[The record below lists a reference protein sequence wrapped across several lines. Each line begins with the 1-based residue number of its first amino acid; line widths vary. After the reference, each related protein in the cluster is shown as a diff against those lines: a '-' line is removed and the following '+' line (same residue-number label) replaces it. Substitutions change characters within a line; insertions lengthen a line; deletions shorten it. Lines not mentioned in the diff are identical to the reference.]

1 MGKTIFIGA
10 RKGGVGKTMTA
21 ASLGV
26 GLAREGKKT
35 LVIDT
40 DSQYSLTV
48 SLGIKEPDK
57 LPVTLATV
65 INNIVSET
73 DFDPTTGIIHHMDG
87 VDLLPANSSLTG
99 IEIALA
105 PLIGR
110 ETILRRYVD
119 MVKPIYDYILI
130 DTPPTLDLLTVNALA
145 AADSVIIP
153 VVPKYLDAKGLE
165 LLLKSI
171 QQIRRQINPNLTIS
185 GILLTMV
192 ERRANLTKEII
203 ALVESAYGDKIHIF
217 GEHIPRSIR
226 AAESTARGIS
236 IFSYEPNGKVTA
248 AYRSL
253 VKEVLSD
260 VA

>member
-1 MGKTIFIGA
+1 
-10 RKGGVGKTMTA
+10 MTA

-26 GLAREGKKT
+26 GLAREGKKI
-35 LVIDT
+35 LVIDA
-40 DSQYSLTV
+40 DSQHSLTV

-65 INNIVSET
+65 MNHIINENE
-73 DFDPTTGIIHHMDG
+73 FDPADGLIHHSEG
-87 VDLLPANSSLTG
+87 VDLLPANNSLSG
-99 IEIALA
+99 IELALA

-110 ETILRRYVD
+110 ETILRQYVE

-130 DTPPTLDLLTVNALA
+130 DTAPTLDLLTVNALA

-153 VVPKYLDAKGLE
+153 VAPKFLDAKGLE

-171 QQIRRQINPNLTIS
+171 AQIKRQINPSISIS

-192 ERRANLTKEII
+192 DKQANFTKKVIS
-203 ALVESAYGDKIHIF
+203 LVEDAYGDKIRIF

-226 AAESTARGIS
+226 AAESTAQGVS
-236 IFSYEPNGKVTA
+236 IFTYDPNGKVA
-248 AYRSL
+248 VAYQSL
-253 VKEVLSD
+253 VREVLSC
-260 VA
+260 A

>member
-10 RKGGVGKTMTA
+10 RKGGVGKTTTA

-26 GLAREGKKT
+26 GLVREGKRT

-40 DSQYSLTV
+40 DSQFSLTV

-57 LPVTLATV
+57 LPVTLSTV
-65 INNIVSET
+65 MHNIINEV
-73 DFDPTTGIIHHMDG
+73 DFDPASGIIHHSDG

-99 IEIALA
+99 IELALA

-110 ETILRRYVD
+110 ETVLRQYIER
-119 MVKPIYDYILI
+119 VKPQYDFILL

-171 QQIRRQINPNLTIS
+171 SQVQRQINPNLSIL

-192 ERRANLTKEII
+192 DRRANFTREII
-203 ALVESAYGDKIHIF
+203 TLVESAYGSNIHIF
-217 GEHIPRSIR
+217 GEHIPRSVR
-226 AAESTARGIS
+226 AAESTSQGVS
-236 IFSYEPNGKVTA
+236 IFSYEPNGKVAA

-253 VKEVLSD
+253 VREVLFC
-260 VA
+260 A

>member
-10 RKGGVGKTMTA
+10 RKGGVGKTMTT

-40 DSQYSLTV
+40 DSQFSLTV
-48 SLGIKEPDK
+48 SLGVKEPDK
-57 LPVTLATV
+57 LPITLSTV
-65 INNIVSET
+65 MNSIINET
-73 DFDPTTGIIHHMDG
+73 DFDPAAGIIHHSDG

-99 IEIALA
+99 IELALA

-110 ETILRRYVD
+110 ETVLRQYIE
-119 MVKPIYDYILI
+119 MVKALYDYILI

-153 VVPKYLDAKGLE
+153 VVPKFLDAKGLE

-171 QQIRRQINPNLTIS
+171 AQIRRQINPALSIE

-192 ERRANLTKEII
+192 DRRANFTREII
-203 ALVESAYGDKIHIF
+203 SLVENAYGGEIHIF
-217 GEHIPRSIR
+217 GEYIPRSVR
-226 AAESTARGIS
+226 AAESTAQGVS
-236 IFSYEPNGKVTA
+236 IFTFDPNGKVAA
-248 AYRSL
+248 AYQSL
-253 VKEVLSD
+253 VREVLLC
-260 VA
+260 A

>member
-21 ASLGV
+21 ASLGI

-35 LVIDT
+35 LVIDA
-40 DSQYSLTV
+40 DSQFSLTV
-48 SLGIKEPDK
+48 SLGVREPDK

-65 INNIVSET
+65 MNYIINEQSFN
-73 DFDPTTGIIHHMDG
+73 PTRGLIHHSEG

-99 IEIALA
+99 IELALA

-110 ETILRRYVD
+110 ETMLRQYIE
-119 MVKPIYDYILI
+119 MVKPLYDFILI

-153 VVPKYLDAKGLE
+153 IVPKYLDAKGLE

-171 QQIRRQINPNLTIS
+171 AQIRRQINPSLSIS

-192 ERRANLTKEII
+192 DRRTNFTRDII
-203 ALVESAYGDKIHIF
+203 TLVENAYGGKIQIF
-217 GEHIPRSIR
+217 GEYIPHSVR
-226 AAESTARGIS
+226 AAETSAQGVS
-236 IFSYEPNGKVTA
+236 IFTHDPNGKVAA
-248 AYRSL
+248 AYAALTR
-253 VKEVLSD
+253 EVLSD